1 MKFLLSFLLLA
12 VFAFPAHAEDIETRI
27 KNLEDALKSNGK
39 DTRAQKG
46 LFGGSALM
54 NPNIS
59 LILDT
64 FFYGSNL
71 SASEMEDREI
81 SGYIREEFE
90 TRKGFNLESAE
101 LFFFA
106 PVDPYFNL
114 YATIPVTEHEVE
126 LEEAYFVTTAL
137 PAGLQLKGGKFK
149 SGFGRLNSQHRHQW
163 DFADSPLPYRAF
175 LGDEGLIEKGVQVT
189 YLPALPFYTELGIE
203 VLQGENE
210 VLFRE
215 DAATGPRAYAAFAKA
230 SLDLDDEST
239 ILFGPSVAFGKT
251 DTGSI
256 EENTSF
262 EGDSTLWGLELTYKW
277 TPSNKKGFK
286 IQTEYLLRKQDGD
299 LTEFD
304 EDGDIAGIERLERKQ
319 DGYYVQAVY
328 QTGRW
333 RLGARYDGLGLFKDK
348 YILDGESTDFGSD
361 PWRAT
366 AAIEY
371 NPSEF
376 TRLRLQYNHDR
387 SLGGIETNR
396 EVFLQAVFGIGA
408 HAAHKF

>member
-1 MKFLLSFLLLA
+1 MKYLLSFLLIAL
-12 VFAFPAHAEDIETRI
+12 FAFPTHADDIETRI
-27 KNLEDALKSNGK
+27 KNLEEALKSK
-39 DTRAQKG
+39 EQDALSSKG
-46 LFGGSALM
+46 VFGGSALM

-64 FFYGSNL
+64 LFYSSNL
-71 SASEMEDREI
+71 SPSELEEREI
-81 SGYIREEFE
+81 SGYMHEEFE
-90 TRKGFNLESAE
+90 TKKGFNLESAE

-114 YATIPVTEHEVE
+114 YATIPVTEEEVE

-149 SGFGRLNSQHRHQW
+149 SGFGRLNSQHRHNW

-175 LGDEGLIEKGVQVT
+175 LGEEGLIEKGVQVT
-189 YLPALPFYTELGIE
+189 YLPALPFFTELGLE
-203 VLQGENE
+203 ALQGENE

-215 DAATGPRAYAAFAKA
+215 DAGTGPRAYAAFAKV
-230 SLDLDDEST
+230 SLDLDDKST
-239 ILFGPSVAFGKT
+239 LLFGPSVAFGKT

-256 EENTSF
+256 EENTGF

-277 TPSNKKGFK
+277 TPSDKKAFK
-286 IQTEYLLRKQDGD
+286 LQAEYLYRGQDGD
-299 LTEFD
+299 LSEFD
-304 EDGDIAGIERLERKQ
+304 DDGTLLSLERLERKQ

-328 QTGRW
+328 QADRW
-333 RLGARYDGLGLFKDK
+333 RLGARFDGLSLFKDK
-348 YILDGESTDFGSD
+348 YILGGESEDFGRD

-387 SLGGIETNR
+387 SLGNIDTNR
-396 EVFLQAVFGIGA
+396 EVYLQAIFGIGA

>member
-1 MKFLLSFLLLA
+1 MKYLLSLLLIA
-12 VFAFPAHAEDIETRI
+12 VFAFPAHAEDLETRV
-27 KNLEDALKSNGK
+27 KNLEDALKAKENSA
-39 DTRAQKG
+39 RASSG

-59 LILDT
+59 LVLDT
-64 FFYGSNL
+64 FFYGSSL
-71 SASEMEDREI
+71 SPSEIGEREI

-90 TRKGFNLESAE
+90 HKKGFNLESAE

-114 YATIPVTEHEVE
+114 YATIPVSEEEVE
-126 LEEAYFVTTAL
+126 LEEAFFVTTAL
-137 PAGLQLKGGKFK
+137 PAGLQVKGGKFK
-149 SGFGRLNSQHRHQW
+149 SGFGRLNGQHRHQW

-189 YLPALPFYTELGIE
+189 YLPTLPFYAELGFE
-203 VLQGENE
+203 ALQGDNE

-215 DAATGPRAYAAFAKA
+215 DAATGPHAYAAFAKA
-230 SLDLDDEST
+230 SLDLDDKST
-239 ILFGPSVAFGKT
+239 LLFGPSVAFGKT

-256 EENTSF
+256 GENTAF

-277 TPSNKKGFK
+277 TPSDKRAFK
-286 IQTEYLLRKQDGD
+286 LQAEYLYRDQDGG
-299 LTEFD
+299 LSEFD
-304 EDGDIAGIERLERKQ
+304 DDGNLLNIEGLERKQ

-328 QTGRW
+328 RVDRW

-348 YILDGESTDFGSD
+348 YILDGGSTDFGND

-366 AAIEY
+366 AAVEY

-387 SLGGIETNR
+387 SLSGGETNR
-396 EVFLQAVFGIGA
+396 EVFLQAIFGIGA

>member
-1 MKFLLSFLLLA
+1 MKYLLSFLLIAL
-12 VFAFPAHAEDIETRI
+12 FAFPAHADDIETRI
-27 KNLEDALKSNGK
+27 KNLEEALKSK
-39 DTRAQKG
+39 EQDALSSKG
-46 LFGGSALM
+46 VFGGSALM

-64 FFYGSNL
+64 LFYSSNL
-71 SASEMEDREI
+71 SPSELEERKI
-81 SGYIREEFE
+81 SGYMHEEFE
-90 TRKGFNLESAE
+90 TKKGFNLESAE

-114 YATIPVTEHEVE
+114 YVTIPVTEEEVE
-126 LEEAYFVTTAL
+126 LEEAYFVTTSL
-137 PAGLQLKGGKFK
+137 PAGFQLKGGKFK
-149 SGFGRLNSQHRHQW
+149 SGFGRLNSQHRHNW
-163 DFADSPLPYRAF
+163 DFADPPLPYSAF
-175 LGDEGLIEKGVQVT
+175 LGGEGLIEKGVQVT
-189 YLPALPFYTELGIE
+189 YLPALPFYAELGFE
-203 VLQGENE
+203 ALQGENE

-230 SLDLDDEST
+230 SLDLDDKST
-239 ILFGPSVAFGKT
+239 LLFGPSVAFGKT
-251 DTGSI
+251 DTGTI
-256 EENTSF
+256 GEDTRF

-277 TPSNKKGFK
+277 TFSDKKAFK
-286 IQTEYLLRKQDGD
+286 LQAEYLYRDQDGD
-299 LTEFD
+299 FTDAD
-304 EDGDIAGIERLERKQ
+304 ENVSNLEREQ

-328 QTGRW
+328 QVDRW

-348 YILDGESTDFGSD
+348 YVLDGQSEDFRT

-387 SLGGIETNR
+387 SLSGGETNR